1 MITLMIDSLLLGN
14 GCNNFA
20 ISASDIL
27 IVVPMLMISAPYMTL
42 EEEKVMLLRFGGVGF
57 LEGNSLI
64 CLGLPK

>member
-42 EEEKVMLLRFGGVGF
+42 EEEKVMLW
-57 LEGNSLI
+57 
-64 CLGLPK
+64 P